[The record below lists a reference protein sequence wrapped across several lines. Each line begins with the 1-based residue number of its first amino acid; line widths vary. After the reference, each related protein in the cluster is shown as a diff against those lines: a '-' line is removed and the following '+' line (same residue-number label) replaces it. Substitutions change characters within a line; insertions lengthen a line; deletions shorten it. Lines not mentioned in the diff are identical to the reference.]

1 MDSFLGLALKNFKEV
16 FGEVNPDVISM
27 SDNGWMLGDAG
38 MTIKVLPST
47 ASTRVPLM
55 IVGPGIE

>member
-1 MDSFLGLALKNFKEV
+1 MKNFKEV